1 MDDYQTEIIQIQQI
15 LKENP
20 KGMTVTDIS
29 RKIKINRNSVAK
41 YLDIMRTSGLVEMIT
56 FGPAKVFFPSRRVPI
71 PTMLDLTSD
80 YILIVDKDMRIIMIN
95 DSFLDFVE
103 MDRIS
108 LIGQNIEDMFME
120 KFDTNLDIVAE
131 IKDALNGNHCSKDI
145 NFKIKEEHT
154 FLKIRVVPTTFEDGK
169 FGVTIIIK
177 NITDQKLAE
186 QTLRENEKQLRL
198 LLEKLNKNKK

>member
-1 MDDYQTEIIQIQQI
+1 MDDYQTEIAQIQQI
-15 LKENP
+15 LKDNP

-80 YILIVDKDMRIIMIN
+80 YILIIDKDMRIIMIN
-95 DSFLDFVE
+95 DSFLDFIDME
-103 MDRIS
+103 RIN
-108 LIGQNIEDMFME
+108 LIGQNIEDLFAK
-120 KFDTNLDIVAE
+120 KFDNKIDIMSE
-131 IKDALNGNHCSKDI
+131 IREAFNGNHCSKDI
-145 NFKIKEEHT
+145 SFKINEEPT
-154 FLKIRVVPTTFEDGK
+154 FLKVRVVPTTFEDGK
-169 FGVTIIIK
+169 VGVTIIMK
-177 NITDQKLAE
+177 NITDQKIAE

>member
-1 MDDYQTEIIQIQQI
+1 MDDYQTEIAQIQQI

-41 YLDIMRTSGLVEMIT
+41 YLDIMRTSGIAEMIT

-80 YILIVDKDMRIIMIN
+80 YIMIVDKDMRIIMVN
-95 DSFLDFVE
+95 DSFIDFTNI
-103 MDRIS
+103 DRIN
-108 LIGQNIEDMFME
+108 LIGQNIEDLFVK
-120 KFDTNLDIVAE
+120 KFDGNLE
-131 IKDALNGNHCSKDI
+131 IASEIRDAINGTHSSKDI
-145 NFKIKEEHT
+145 SFKIKEENT
-154 FLKIRVVPTTFEDGK
+154 FLKIRIVPTTFEDGK

-177 NITDQKLAE
+177 NITDQKMAE

>member
-1 MDDYQTEIIQIQQI
+1 MDDYQTEIAQIQQI

-80 YILIVDKDMRIIMIN
+80 YILIIDRDMRIIMIN
-95 DSFLDFVE
+95 DSFLDFIGME
-103 MDRIS
+103 RIN
-108 LIGQNIEDMFME
+108 LIGQNVEDMFMK
-120 KFDTNLDIVAE
+120 KFDNKLDIMPE
-131 IKDALNGNHCSKDI
+131 IREAFNGNHCSKDI
-145 NFKIKEEHT
+145 SFNINEELL
-154 FLKIRVVPTTFEDGK
+154 FLKIRIVPTTFEDGK
-169 FGVTIIIK
+169 IGVTIIIK
-177 NITDQKLAE
+177 NITDQKIAE